1 LPIFSYHSALF
12 KLSNVH
18 VTAGAEVAVD
28 AVAVVVLAVATG
40 VEAAI
45 PESAFWSSAFCKFC
59 NVVDALFRSFCSC
72 AVI

>member
-1 LPIFSYHSALF
+1 MPIFSYHSALF

-45 PESAFWSSAFCKFC
+45 PESAFWSSAFVNF
-59 NVVDALFRSFCSC
+59 VMLLTLYLGHFVL
-72 AVI
+72 VQ